1 MYLRDIGNNNTTVL
15 AARFARALLC
25 YLRSLPLALDKLS
38 NGGVRRAALALDELP
53 GQPSNRAL
61 LDASAPVR

>member
-15 AARFARALLC
+15 AARFVRALLC
-25 YLRSLPLALDKLS
+25 YLCSLPLALDKLS
-38 NGGVRRAALALDELP
+38 NGVRRWRYVDELP

-61 LDASAPVR
+61 LDAPAPVR